1 MKSYDKFK
9 FASSFLVLNLH
20 TVIDLHVY
28 VTLITAF
35 LQTEGCNKIFDVVG
49 SQNLI
54 TRCLQMVLIFYDIL
68 SLKLDRY
75 ICGVT
80 LKERNRLFHAFR

>member
-28 VTLITAF
+28 VTLIRTS
-35 LQTEGCNKIFDVVG
+35 LQAEGCNKIFDVVE
-49 SQNLI
+49 SQNLM
-54 TRCLQMVLIFYDIL
+54 TRCFHMVLIFYDVL
-68 SLKLDRY
+68 SLKLDR
-75 ICGVT
+75 
-80 LKERNRLFHAFR
+80 